1 MKFELV
7 TPFPNALLYLVL
19 EDDPEVPDID
29 GLANSWQTRSMVA
42 QAVLHDAE
50 GQVRL
55 TVGDGPPK
63 EGMTLL
69 FEDVLHSSRQRVEV
83 WNVYI
88 EVLAAFQ
95 VDEEDIS
102 VRIWGDDPRQ
112 ASEVHIQFL
121 SGNPTLAGQTG

>member
-1 MKFELV
+1 
-7 TPFPNALLYLVL
+7 
-19 EDDPEVPDID
+19 
-29 GLANSWQTRSMVA
+29 MVA